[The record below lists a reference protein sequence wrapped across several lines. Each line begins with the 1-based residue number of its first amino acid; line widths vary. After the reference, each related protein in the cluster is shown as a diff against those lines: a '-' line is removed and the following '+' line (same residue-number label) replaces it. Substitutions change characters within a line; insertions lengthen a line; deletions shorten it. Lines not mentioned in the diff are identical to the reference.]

1 MLCSKL
7 KQIQDLRKSAREMKD
22 ALSGE
27 SALGSALGGKVQITM
42 SGTQEIQNINI
53 DPSLLSPENKERL
66 EKALKDAF
74 EGATK
79 EIQKMLAKKMQSGEL
94 KMPEL

>member
-1 MLCSKL
+1 MLFSKL

-27 SALGSALGGKVQITM
+27 SALGSALAGKVQITM